1 MPSGPVL
8 VGALATAMSVLWVLV
23 MAAGAR
29 PPVVVTWVTTTI
41 PATAVATLYCWR
53 TAGGLAGSVPRR
65 FWRLVA
71 VSLGAQGVGGLLSMR
86 EMLNTDGIPTTGSP
100 LTIVVYLVAVCVTAW
115 ALLGLP
121 ARVKL
126 PPAER
131 RRFAADATIVV
142 LTVGYVAW
150 RLSFSQ
156 TAAWQRL
163 GGAFAIMTIVL
174 LGAVV
179 VFTIA
184 KFAVL
189 GVGGVDHGALHR
201 LSASVGVAAGLAT
214 LAPLLA
220 AQAHVHA
227 AMVCLPPVSLGVIL
241 AARRQAGVDA
251 AEEPPPRRRRFSYLP
266 YIAVAA
272 TDGMLIWEALRL
284 GDRFAILAA
293 AVAVA
298 LTALVVYRQI
308 SALTDNA
315 QLLHRV
321 DRTVRDLQDVQH
333 QLSHQAEHDALTGLA
348 NRRLFADRMT
358 ALLAAGAT
366 ASVVLIDLDD
376 FKTVNDQLGHAVGDE
391 LLVSVAQ
398 RLQACVRPDDT
409 VARLGGD
416 EFAMLLPALSAQ
428 LGTGI
433 LERINAAMAEPLRIA
448 GHELL
453 VRCSIGIADVD
464 AGMDG
469 TEVLRR
475 ADLAMYAAKDAG
487 KGRYA
492 SYDAE
497 LDARAHHDAQLGAEL
512 RRAMEDGALSLVY
525 QPVVRIADGAAVGAE
540 AVIRWNHPHRG
551 MLPLDEFV
559 ATAERTGLIVPLGD
573 WALREACRTA
583 AGWLR
588 GGSADTWTVSVNI
601 SARQLHAPGFA
612 ASVAEAL
619 ADAGLPAARLAI
631 EVTETAIFDSRTAAG
646 ALAEVALLGVTVT
659 LDHFGAG
666 HSALGVLR
674 TAPVRTLKVDKA
686 FVEGVTGGPA
696 DATIAAAMVAIADGL
711 GLTLVAEGVATAAQ
725 ARQLAALGY
734 RFAQGQHFGGLLS
747 ADRTRDLFVG
757 EAAVARSG

>member
-1 MPSGPVL
+1 M
-8 VGALATAMSVLWVLV
+8 GAGV
-23 MAAGAR
+23 R
-29 PPVVVTWVTTTI
+29 PPILLVWGTTI
-41 PATAVATLYCWR
+41 PATWVAAIHCWR
-53 TAGGLAGSVPRR
+53 TAGSAGTVPRR

-71 VSLGAQGVGGLLSMR
+71 VSLAVQGVGGVLSMR
-86 EMLNTDGIPTTGSP
+86 EAMLSTSATPTTGSP
-100 LTIVVYLVAVCVTAW
+100 LTVVVYMVAVSITAW

-121 ARVKL
+121 GRTRL
-126 PPAER
+126 PRAER
-131 RRFAADATIVV
+131 RRFAVDATIVV

-156 TAAWQRL
+156 TRAWQQL
-163 GGAFAIMTIVL
+163 GGAFAIMAVVL

-189 GVGGVDHGALHR
+189 GVGGVDHGALHL

-220 AQAHVHA
+220 AQANVHA
-227 AMVCLPPVSLGVIL
+227 AMVCLPPVSLGVTL
-241 AARRQAGVDA
+241 AARRQALARA
-251 AEEPPPRRRRFSYLP
+251 ATEPTPRRRRTFSYLP

-272 TDGMLIWEALRL
+272 TDGMLIWEACRL

-308 SALTDNA
+308 SALSDNA

-321 DRTVRDLQDVQH
+321 DRTVRDLQDAQH

-348 NRRLFADRMT
+348 NRRLFAHRMQ
-358 ALLAAGAT
+358 ALLGTGAA

-391 LLVSVAQ
+391 LLVHVAQ
-398 RLQACVRPDDT
+398 RLQGCVRPDDT

-416 EFAMLLPALSAQ
+416 EFAMLLPSLSAAS
-428 LGTGI
+428 GTGV
-433 LERINAAMAEPLRIA
+433 LDRIGGAMAEPLHIA

-453 VRCSIGIADVD
+453 VRCSIGIAEVEP
-464 AGMDG
+464 GTDG

-492 SYDAE
+492 SYDAA
-497 LDARAHHDAQLGAEL
+497 LDARANHDAQLGAEL
-512 RRAMEDGALSLVY
+512 RRAIDHGGLRLLF
-525 QPVVRIADGAAVGAE
+525 QPVVRLADRRPVGAG
-540 AVIRWNHPHRG
+540 ALVHWDHPQRG
-551 MLPLDEFV
+551 PLPLDEFV
-559 ATAERTGLIVPLGD
+559 ATAERTGLIVPLGAR
-573 WALREACRTA
+573 ALAEACRTA

-588 GGSADTWTVSVNI
+588 AGATGPWTVNVGVP
-601 SARQLHAPGFA
+601 ARQLHAPGFA
-612 ASVAEAL
+612 TTVATAL
-619 ADAGLPAARLAI
+619 SDAGLPAVRLAI
-631 EVTETAIFDSRTAAG
+631 EVTEAAVLDSAAAAG
-646 ALAEVALLGVTVT
+646 VLAEVAELGVTVALT
-659 LDHFGAG
+659 RFGAG

-674 TAPVRTLKVDKA
+674 TTPVRTLKVDEA
-686 FVEGVTGGPA
+686 FVAGITEGPA
-696 DATIAAAMVAIADGL
+696 AAAIAAAMVTIADGL
-711 GLTLVAEGVATAAQ
+711 DLDLVAEGVATAEQ
-725 ARQLAALGY
+725 ARELAALGY
-734 RFAQGQHFGGLLS
+734 LLAQGPLFGGHLD
-747 ADRTRDLFVG
+747 ADRAGALLASQPDR
-757 EAAVARSG
+757 VAGRLA